1 MPYVSLV
8 RQTMVARAVNE
19 IKFSTID
26 RKFYQLSLR
35 IAHEEYA

>member
-1 MPYVSLV
+1 MSYVSLV

-26 RKFYQLSLR
+26 SMKFYQLQLR
-35 IAHEEYA
+35 IAQKE